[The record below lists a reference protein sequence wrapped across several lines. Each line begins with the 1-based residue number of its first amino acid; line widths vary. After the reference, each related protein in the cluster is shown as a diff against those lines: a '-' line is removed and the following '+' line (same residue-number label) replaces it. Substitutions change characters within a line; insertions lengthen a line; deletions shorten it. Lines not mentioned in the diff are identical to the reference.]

1 MKKKKN
7 VELSKLLNL
16 KQILSLNPIAKIVRS
31 SFYSPK
37 MVQSKKLYNRKKER
51 INTLKA
57 AAKKY
62 E

>member
-7 VELSKLLNL
+7 VGLLKLLN
-16 KQILSLNPIAKIVRS
+16 SNPIAKIVRS
-31 SFYSPK
+31 SFFSHK
-37 MVQSKKLYNRKKER
+37 VVQSKKLYNRKKER
-51 INTLKA
+51 IDTLKA